1 MEQIPSMPSTPSTP
15 STLLTPSIPFWLN
28 EPTILFNKKYIGSVW
43 PGENMSSVEKL
54 NAISRFVIIA
64 SLLGYL
70 ITLNL
75 KIILVAVVT
84 LAVIAILY
92 NVQRNQKAKD
102 ESASDGGVGKDA
114 KDAKDTKDTKDTQD
128 NKNTKSKQN
137 IKEGFANAML
147 YNELKD
153 DYTNPQENNPMMNV
167 LLPEISYDPNRSEA
181 APAYNPEVEKDLNN
195 KTKDYVVDTTFGD
208 GTKKQQEY
216 IRRKLFSDI
225 GDNYSFDFG
234 MRNFYTNP
242 NTTIPNDQG
251 GFANFCFGDM
261 ISAKEGNDNALGRW
275 FPRIGGVYN

>member
-1 MEQIPSMPSTPSTP
+1 MEQIPSTPST
-15 STLLTPSIPFWLN
+15 PFWLN
-28 EPTILFNKKYIGSVW
+28 EPTILFNKKYITSVW
-43 PGENMSSVEKL
+43 PSENMSSSEKL
-54 NAISRFVIIA
+54 NAISRFVIAA

-70 ITLNL
+70 VTLNL

-92 NVQRNQKAKD
+92 NVQRNQQAKD
-102 ESASDGGVGKDA
+102 ESKGAENGNGNGNGNGGDNDNQKDIKA
-114 KDAKDTKDTKDTQD
+114 KQKV
-128 NKNTKSKQN
+128 
-137 IKEGFANAML
+137 KEGFANAML

-153 DYTNPQENNPMMNV
+153 EYTSPQENNPMMNV

-216 IRRKLFSDI
+216 IRRKLFSDL
-225 GDNYSFDFG
+225 GDNYNFDFS

-261 ISAKEGNDNALGRW
+261 ISAKEGNDYALGRW

>member
-1 MEQIPSMPSTPSTP
+1 MEQIPSTSSTPST
-15 STLLTPSIPFWLN
+15 PFWLN
-28 EPTILFNKKYIGSVW
+28 EPTILFNKKYIKSVW
-43 PGENMSSVEKL
+43 PGENMSSSEKL
-54 NAISRFVIIA
+54 NAISRFVIVA

-92 NVQRNQKAKD
+92 NVQRNQHAKEEAKGAENGNGKD
-102 ESASDGGVGKDA
+102 EQKGA
-114 KDAKDTKDTKDTQD
+114 
-128 NKNTKSKQN
+128 KSKQN
-137 IKEGFANAML
+137 VKEGFASAML
-147 YNELKD
+147 YNELKNE
-153 DYTNPQENNPMMNV
+153 YTSPQENNPMMNV

-216 IRRKLFSDI
+216 IRRKLFSDL
-225 GDNYSFDFG
+225 GDNYNFDFS

-261 ISAKEGNDNALGRW
+261 ISAKEGNDYALGRW
-275 FPRIGGVYN
+275 IPRIGGVYN

>member
-1 MEQIPSMPSTPSTP
+1 MEQIPSTPSM
-15 STLLTPSIPFWLN
+15 PFWLN

-43 PGENMSSVEKL
+43 PSEKMSSAEKL
-54 NAISRFVIIA
+54 NAISRFVIAA

-75 KIILVAVVT
+75 KIILVAVIT

-92 NVQRNQKAKD
+92 NVQRNQQAKEESKGAENGNGNGKD
-102 ESASDGGVGKDA
+102 EQKGA
-114 KDAKDTKDTKDTQD
+114 KP
-128 NKNTKSKQN
+128 KQN
-137 IKEGFANAML
+137 VKEGFANAML

-153 DYTNPQENNPMMNV
+153 EYTNPREHNPMMNV

-225 GDNYSFDFG
+225 GDNYNFDSS
-234 MRNFYTNP
+234 MRSFYTNP

-261 ISAKEGNDNALGRW
+261 ISAKEGNDYALGKW

>member
-1 MEQIPSMPSTPSTP
+1 MEEIPSTPSTP
-15 STLLTPSIPFWLN
+15 STPFWLN
-28 EPTILFNKKYIGSVW
+28 EPTILFNKKYIASVW
-43 PGENMSSVEKL
+43 PSENMSSAEKL

-75 KIILVAVVT
+75 KMILVAVVT
-84 LAVIAILY
+84 LAVIAILF
-92 NVQRNQKAKD
+92 NVQQNQLSQKSSTGDENGNGNGTSKD
-102 ESASDGGVGKDA
+102 SN
-114 KDAKDTKDTKDTQD
+114 TNTNT
-128 NKNTKSKQN
+128 NTKKV
-137 IKEGFANAML
+137 KEGFASAML
-147 YNELKD
+147 YNELKNE
-153 DYTNPQENNPMMNV
+153 YTNPEENNPMMNV

-181 APAYNPEVEKDLNN
+181 APAYNPEVEKDLNK
-195 KTKDYVVDTTFGD
+195 KTKHYVVDTTFGD

-225 GDNYSFDFG
+225 GDNYEFDFS

-261 ISAKEGNDNALGRW
+261 ISAKEGNDYALGRW
-275 FPRIGGVYN
+275 FPRLGGVYN

>member
-1 MEQIPSMPSTPSTP
+1 MEQIPSTPST
-15 STLLTPSIPFWLN
+15 PFWLN
-28 EPTILFNKKYIGSVW
+28 EPTILFNKKYISSVW
-43 PGENMSSVEKL
+43 PSEKMSSVEKL
-54 NAISRFVIIA
+54 NAISRFVIAA

-75 KIILVAVVT
+75 KMILVAVVT

-92 NVQRNQKAKD
+92 NVQRNQQ
-102 ESASDGGVGKDA
+102 A
-114 KDAKDTKDTKDTQD
+114 KDASKNDENGESDETDKDKGKRKSKDTKSNEK
-128 NKNTKSKQN
+128 

-147 YNELKD
+147 YNELNNE
-153 DYTNPQENNPMMNV
+153 YTKPEENNPMMNV
-167 LLPEISYDPNRSEA
+167 LLPEISYDPKRSEA
-181 APAYNPEVEKDLNN
+181 APAYNSEVEKELNN

-216 IRRKLFSDI
+216 IRRKLFSDL
-225 GDNYSFDFG
+225 GDNYNFDFS

-261 ISAKEGNDNALGRW
+261 ISAKEGNDYALGRW

>member
-1 MEQIPSMPSTPSTP
+1 MEQIPSTPST
-15 STLLTPSIPFWLN
+15 PFWLN
-28 EPTILFNKKYIGSVW
+28 EPTILFNKKHISSVW

-102 ESASDGGVGKDA
+102 ESTSDGGVGKDT
-114 KDAKDTKDTKDTQD
+114 KNTKDTKD

-137 IKEGFANAML
+137 IKEGFANAVL

-225 GDNYSFDFG
+225 GDNYNFDSS
-234 MRNFYTNP
+234 MRSFYTNP

-261 ISAKEGNDNALGRW
+261 ISAKEGNDYALGRW

>member
-1 MEQIPSMPSTPSTP
+1 MEQIPSMPST
-15 STLLTPSIPFWLN
+15 PFWLN

-43 PGENMSSVEKL
+43 PSENMSSVEKL
-54 NAISRFVIIA
+54 NAISRFVIVA

-75 KIILVAVVT
+75 KIILVAIVT

-92 NVQRNQKAKD
+92 NVQRNQQAKNT
-102 ESASDGGVGKDA
+102 STSDGNGNGNGNGK
-114 KDAKDTKDTKDTQD
+114 
-128 NKNTKSKQN
+128 NKQN

-147 YNELKD
+147 YYELKN
-153 DYTNPQENNPMMNV
+153 DYTNPKENNPMMNV
-167 LLPEISYDPNRSEA
+167 LLPEISYDPKRSEA
-181 APAYNPEVEKDLNN
+181 APSYNPEVEKDLNN
-195 KTKDYVVDTTFGD
+195 KTTDYIVDTTFGD

-225 GDNYSFDFG
+225 GDNYGFDNS

-261 ISAKEGNDNALGRW
+261 ISAKEGNDQALGRW
-275 FPRIGGVYN
+275 YPRIGGVYN

>member
-1 MEQIPSMPSTPSTP
+1 MEQIPSTPITP
-15 STLLTPSIPFWLN
+15 TTLLTPSIPFWLN
-28 EPTILFNKKYIGSVW
+28 EPTILFNKKYITSVW

-54 NAISRFVIIA
+54 NAISRFVIVA

-114 KDAKDTKDTKDTQD
+114 KDTKDTKDTKDAKDTQD

-261 ISAKEGNDNALGRW
+261 ISAKEGNDYALGRW

>member
-1 MEQIPSMPSTPSTP
+1 MEQIPSTPSAPSTPSTP
-15 STLLTPSIPFWLN
+15 SAPFWLN
-28 EPTILFNKKYIGSVW
+28 EPTILFNKKYITSVW

-54 NAISRFVIIA
+54 NAISRFVIVA

-75 KIILVAVVT
+75 KIILVAIVT
-84 LAVIAILY
+84 LAVIAILF
-92 NVQRNQKAKD
+92 NVQRNQLSKNSSNATSNNKSND
-102 ESASDGGVGKDA
+102 TGKSKDA
-114 KDAKDTKDTKDTQD
+114 
-128 NKNTKSKQN
+128 KSKQN
-137 IKEGFANAML
+137 IKEGFTNAIL
-147 YNELKD
+147 YNELKSE
-153 DYTNPQENNPMMNV
+153 YTNPNENNPMMNV

-181 APAYNPEVEKDLNN
+181 APSYNSEVEKDLNN

-225 GDNYSFDFG
+225 GDNYGFDFS

-251 GFANFCFGDM
+251 GFAKFCFGDM
-261 ISAKEGNDNALGRW
+261 ISAKEGDDHALGRW